1 MKIVPVTLRPAFV
14 VRRKAMRQGVLG
26 SSTLW
31 KVVAVVVF
39 GRSTLQK
46 VFGKQP
52 ETLGRRVIR
61 PGQVMVVAASKPLT
75 RRQRKR
81 TGITKAVLTARARAD
96 LDAAQRA
103 S

>member
-1 MKIVPVTLRPAFV
+1 MKIFPATLHPAFV

-31 KVVAVVVF
+31 KGVAIVVF
-39 GRSTLQK
+39 GRSTFK
-46 VFGKQP
+46 KIFGKQP
-52 ETLGRRVIR
+52 QTLGRRVIR
-61 PGQVMVVAASKPLT
+61 PGQVITIAASKPLT

-81 TGITKAVLTARARAD
+81 TGITKAILEAQARASLED
-96 LDAAQRA
+96 AQRA